1 MGRKE
6 GQSEPDRVHYRF
18 PGVELSGSFWM
29 VPHSLGM
36 YREGRGLSSWEE
48 RLGAGA
54 RASVG
59 WAGLGSFDLPTLEKA
74 WTWAYSESQA
84 AGGAGLNKGRGQES
98 VVPDSSAF

>member
-1 MGRKE
+1 M
-6 GQSEPDRVHYRF
+6 
-18 PGVELSGSFWM
+18 
-29 VPHSLGM
+29 
-36 YREGRGLSSWEE
+36 
-48 RLGAGA
+48 
-54 RASVG
+54 G